1 MFVRFAC
8 LFRIVNFYAK
18 AGVWVCVC
26 VRGPATPPAPPFRLP
41 SEPSN
46 HTHCNWTHTLE
57 RILFRFHF
65 FLLYVLVAPA
75 PFSSFCFI
83 LWRVRLSICIIF
95 FFFLYILGSGDVDIK
110 CKTEFHFRQ
119 ECSERSCCYWECYN
133 IVEACNILPRIRV
146 GTLTQTRTHMYVQRT
161 LPTASCMLL
170 TISAR
175 VSHPSSVFFS
185 LLANLVYWFCVPVW
199 VWEELLR
206 MCVREFPFLGWLIGI
221 TSSTFTYTFHLCK
234 CSQFIFH
241 KYFSKLQWATTTTIA
256 LLTFQF
262 PILSIFAAN
271 FPSRFA
277 PVRYPCEISALDLP

>member
-1 MFVRFAC
+1 M
-8 LFRIVNFYAK
+8 YY
-18 AGVWVCVC
+18 
-26 VRGPATPPAPPFRLP
+26 
-41 SEPSN
+41 
-46 HTHCNWTHTLE
+46 
-57 RILFRFHF
+57 
-65 FLLYVLVAPA
+65 FL
-75 PFSSFCFI
+75 
-83 LWRVRLSICIIF
+83 
-95 FFFLYILGSGDVDIK
+95 FFLYILGSGDVDTK

-175 VSHPSSVFFS
+175 VSHPSFVFFS
-185 LLANLVYWFCVPVW
+185 LLANLVYWFCVPVC